1 MRSVPLSTLGDFT
14 MVLNPGM
21 VVPILTP
28 EEYTEFSIWLN
39 QRLEVDKAAK
49 ILADSFMAPY
59 ESLDSKGRPK

>member
-1 MRSVPLSTLGDFT
+1 
-14 MVLNPGM
+14 MVANPDM

-39 QRLEVDKAAK
+39 QSLEVDKAAK